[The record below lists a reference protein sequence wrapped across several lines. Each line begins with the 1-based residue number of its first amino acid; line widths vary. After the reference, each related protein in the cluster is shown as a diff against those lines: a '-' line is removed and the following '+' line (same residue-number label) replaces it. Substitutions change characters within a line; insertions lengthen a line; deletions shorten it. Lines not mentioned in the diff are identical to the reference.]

1 MPQKALSIQE
11 GCQDVGELMSMLG
24 LLYHCSQDGLQQTSL
39 KVQPAAVSRLC
50 TTGNQVNLQEKL
62 SSMQICELACGHR
75 LDTNRLPSEY
85 GNLQTLACSQ
95 QDSVG

>member
-24 LLYHCSQDGLQQTSL
+24 LLYHCSQDWLQQTSL

-50 TTGNQVNLQEKL
+50 TTGNQVNLQERL
-62 SSMQICELACGHR
+62 SSIHICELVCGHC
-75 LDTNRLPSEY
+75 LGTNRFSL
-85 GNLQTLACSQ
+85 
-95 QDSVG
+95 